1 MIYVLVESG
10 LTMLA
15 LTCIGRVEAVSCD
28 IPNLLLGRGHSS
40 CDILKLRSERRSESD
55 IGHYRRQKLIPAL
68 FHPPTFSEGT
78 NPCCNVATA
87 NP

>member
-28 IPNLLLGRGHSS
+28 IPNLLLGRGRSS
-40 CDILKLRSERRSESD
+40 CDILTLRSESD
-55 IGHYRRQKLIPAL
+55 VGHCRRQKLIPAL

-78 NPCCNVATA
+78 NPCYNVATA